1 MKTFLKKAPK
11 YLLEALIL
19 AGCAYILKPGFEQYI
34 EHRNEIKRLET
45 EIKELESERVRL
57 ETQMHALEE
66 ENPEYIER
74 LAREK
79 LHLSKPDETIFRFK
93 KKQ

>member
-1 MKTFLKKAPK
+1 MKTLLKKAPK
-11 YLLEALIL
+11 YLLVVLIL
-19 AGCAYILKPGFEQYI
+19 VGCAYVLKPGFAQYV
-34 EHRNEIKRLET
+34 EHRNEIKRLEA
-45 EIKELESERVRL
+45 EIKKLEAERIKL
-57 ETQMHALEE
+57 KAQMRALEE